1 MSTMLHTILII
12 DVLST
17 LWASSVT
24 FDHIIVHFE
33 LLFFFFFLL
42 HWNEMTLGEFGH
54 ISYVNQKK

>member
-1 MSTMLHTILII
+1 MSTMLHTIFII

-24 FDHIIVHFE
+24 IDHIIVHFE
-33 LLFFFFFLL
+33 LLLLFFLL